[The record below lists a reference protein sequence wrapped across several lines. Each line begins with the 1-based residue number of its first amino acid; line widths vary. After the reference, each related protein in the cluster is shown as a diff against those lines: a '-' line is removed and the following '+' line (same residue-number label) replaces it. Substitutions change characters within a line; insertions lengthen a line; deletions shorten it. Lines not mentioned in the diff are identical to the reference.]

1 MSLSFCGSFIVLKVS
16 LNPNQPFP
24 LLQEVGATQWRR
36 GRTGAA
42 GTGLR
47 ERAEWAE
54 PGSVTDS
61 YWPRCVAVAGRRRV
75 DAGMSRSRH

>member
-1 MSLSFCGSFIVLKVS
+1 MKSKLVAAA
-16 LNPNQPFP
+16 
-24 LLQEVGATQWRR
+24 VGATHWRR
-36 GRTGAA
+36 GRTGAV

-61 YWPRCVAVAGRRRV
+61 YYRAVWR
-75 DAGMSRSRH
+75 